1 MVTLTVEFIGKN
13 TKLNRKTIL
22 PKIKNVYFWLMIIGI
37 DIGGSTTKIVGI
49 KENKLLEPLTVEAND
64 PIASAAGALGKF
76 LNANALSIKDIEL
89 IRMTGAGASYIQKDL
104 LGITVEK
111 VEEFKALG
119 HGGLY
124 LSGLKKAVIVSMG
137 TGTALV
143 KAHGNCISHI
153 GGTGVGGGTILGLSK
168 AMLNLTDFDNIVN
181 LAESGDLSLVDL
193 SIRDI
198 TQGDI
203 GNLPPTLTASNFGK
217 MSDKATKSDLVKAL
231 LNMVF
236 QTIGMMAVLAS
247 KVEKDKDIVMTGNLV
262 KVPQAQKTFHELSK
276 LYKVKF
282 HTPKYAQHCTAI
294 GAAISHENL

>member
-1 MVTLTVEFIGKN
+1 
-13 TKLNRKTIL
+13 
-22 PKIKNVYFWLMIIGI
+22 MIIGI
-37 DIGGSTTKIVGI
+37 DIGGSTTKIVGFRDKI
-49 KENKLLEPLTVEAND
+49 LLEPLSVEAND

-76 LNANALSIKDIEL
+76 LNDNDLSIKDIDL
-89 IRMTGAGASYIQKDL
+89 IRMTGAGASFIYRDI
-104 LGITVEK
+104 LGIPVEK
-111 VEEFKALG
+111 EEEFIALG

-124 LSGLKKAVIVSMG
+124 LSKLEKAVIVSMG
-137 TGTALV
+137 TGTAIV

-168 AMLNLTDFDNIVN
+168 AMLNLSDFENIVN

-193 SIRDI
+193 SIGDI

-217 MSDKATKSDLVKAL
+217 MSDKANKSDLVRAI

-236 QTIGMMAVLAS
+236 QTIGMMAVLAA
-247 KVEKDKDIVMTGNLV
+247 KIEKDKDIVMTGNLV

-282 HTPKYAQHCTAI
+282 HTPKYARYCTAI
-294 GAAISHENL
+294 GAAISHKNL